1 MREPRAVHLP
11 PPPPVLELPS
21 GDRYHLHPRPADL
34 EGYLAP
40 DRVPHLEPGIEP
52 VRVRVTRGSSGY
64 TVALAPDELTALL
77 RDARRE
83 TEALK
88 EHPPVPEPVQD
99 PTRGRGQR
107 DPAAHRLGP
116 NVDHA
121 PDPGHQGTTARRR
134 KGVR

>member
-1 MREPRAVHLP
+1 MREPRAVHVP

-40 DRVPHLEPGIEP
+40 DHVPHLKPGVEP
-52 VRVRVTRGSSGY
+52 VRVRVARGSSGY
-64 TVALAPDELTALL
+64 TVALAPDELAALL
-77 RDARRE
+77 RNARRE
-83 TEALK
+83 SEALK
-88 EHPPVPEPVQD
+88 EHPPVPEPETD
-99 PTRGRGQR
+99 PARGRGQR

-116 NVDHA
+116 NADHA